1 MPPFGSRIGTIRW
14 RIEVTRHVR
23 DRIFVLGVIIIKFIR
38 LIEKSWLLWKLFR
51 LIFILGCLWRFHMI
65 MWKKMVSYWVCII
78 SNYNSLFNCYAWIR
92 LMDGF
97 QFLIYCAN
105 FIEVWCILIIGW
117 LIGENPW
124 RKVMFGMFYTFIKA
138 FKVVRPQKN
147 AEILM
152 KAPKNQGWNW
162 VSREFRL
169 DRHQVSVKRKP
180 IWNSVPMTDQRK

>member
-1 MPPFGSRIGTIRW
+1 M
-14 RIEVTRHVR
+14 R

-38 LIEKSWLLWKLFR
+38 LIEKSWLLWVLWKFFR

-78 SNYNSLFNCYAWIR
+78 SYYNSLFNCYAWIR
-92 LMDGF
+92 LIDGF

-124 RKVMFGMFYTFIKA
+124 RKVMFGMFYRFIKA

-147 AEILM
+147 GEILM
-152 KAPKNQGWNW
+152 KTPKNQGWNW
-162 VSREFRL
+162 VSGEFWL
-169 DRHQVSVKRKP
+169 DRHQVSVRPKP
-180 IWNSVPMTDQRK
+180 IWNSVPATDQWK